1 MFKVI
6 NMIKK
11 SLLILAVL
19 QCTVS
24 FAQLP
29 NAIDIAGKMYPG
41 WNLGN
46 TLEGGGNDNNYTN
59 KGGLGAEKAWQ
70 GTTTT
75 QTIIDFVAA
84 QGFKSVRIPAAWVMG
99 HITDGEEGM
108 TIDAAWLNRVK
119 EIVDYCVNDGLYV
132 ILNDHWDG
140 GWIQGTFKKDISASA
155 IEKNSAKMYFTCS
168 SLNQHFK
175 LLHPLMAI
183 YSISARLRGIL
194 KVVNDEQPEKA

>member
-1 MFKVI
+1 M
-6 NMIKK
+6 KK
-11 SLLILAVL
+11 ISVSLLILAVL
-19 QCTVS
+19 SGTAGFSQTP
-24 FAQLP
+24 LP
-29 NAIDIAGKMYPG
+29 DAREIAAKMYPG

-75 QTIIDFVAA
+75 QKIIDFVAA

-108 TIDAAWLNRVK
+108 TIDADWMARVK
-119 EIVDYCVNDGLYV
+119 EIVDYCINAHLYV

-140 GWIQGTFKKDISASA
+140 GWIQGTFKKDISAPA
-155 IEKNSAKMYFTCS
+155 LEKNSAKMRRLWTQIAETFKDYDEHTFFPS
-168 SLNQHFK
+168 SFSK
-175 LLHPLMAI
+175 
-183 YSISARLRGIL
+183 
-194 KVVNDEQPEKA
+194 